1 MSELPAERLDETE
14 GASSDASSVS
24 VPPPV
29 SDDEFRERVDR
40 ILALIEKD
48 PAVRDRVLVEL
59 YVQVSEFATTFR
71 AMQDDFGKLG
81 PGGILKML
89 RGKG

>member
-1 MSELPAERLDETE
+1 MTFEVDGE
-14 GASSDASSVS
+14 GVVQTPSPPEENAVSST
-24 VPPPV
+24 P
-29 SDDEFRERVDR
+29 DEFTARVERIVAMMQEDPAIAQR
-40 ILALIEKD
+40 ILA
-48 PAVRDRVLVEL
+48 EL
-59 YVQVSEFATTFR
+59 YVQVSEAATMMR